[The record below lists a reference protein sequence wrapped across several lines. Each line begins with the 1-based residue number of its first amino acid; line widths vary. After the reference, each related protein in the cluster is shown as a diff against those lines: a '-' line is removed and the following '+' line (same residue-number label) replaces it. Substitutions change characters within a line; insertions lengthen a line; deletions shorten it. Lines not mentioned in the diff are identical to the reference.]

1 MNRKVRTFIVTGV
14 LLALSLVFS
23 YIEILVPVPF
33 PVPGFRLG
41 LSNIVIV
48 FVLFTF
54 GWQYALVMGLL
65 KSLLMFL
72 LFGNLFGLVLSLS
85 GFAFSFTIMA
95 VLGRMRSFSAGG
107 VSIAGG
113 IFHNLGQLLGV
124 FLLTGRAS
132 VFRLM
137 PLLSVL
143 GAVTGLLIG
152 LLTLLLLERFKY
164 HDWIC

>member
-1 MNRKVRTFIVTGV
+1 MRNARNLIALGV
-14 LLALSLVFS
+14 LVALSLIFS
-23 YIEILVPVPF
+23 YVEILVPVPF

-41 LSNIVIV
+41 LSNLVIV

-54 GWQYALVMGLL
+54 GRKYALITGLL

-72 LFGNLFGLVLSLS
+72 LFGNLFGLVLSVS
-85 GFAFSFTIMA
+85 GFAFSFTVMA
-95 VLGRMRSFSAGG
+95 VLFGMHRFSAGG

-124 FLLTGRAS
+124 FLLTGRVY

-137 PLLSVL
+137 PVLSVL

-152 LLTLLLLERFKY
+152 LLSLLILERFKD
-164 HDWIC
+164 HDWLR